1 MANIIPGAAVLGCGF
16 DIFGAYSAESLQR
29 PLMNVGDA
37 FTPWTA
43 PNGTVFEV
51 PHNASLNPATATS
64 GSATAFE
71 SKQTYTSH
79 YAAKANVRG
88 SYGAFSSE
96 FEAAFAREEQ
106 SEAEYSYGLYEL
118 QATTWTLTL
127 IDQTV
132 AALLPDVLS
141 DPDYTNLPSIY
152 NQENEY
158 LFFRFFAK
166 YGTHFVDRVVC
177 GGSMSYCA
185 AVSKKFS
192 SQSTTISAKL
202 TLEFGGVF
210 SSVGATAKADFAAA
224 GSAWFQN
231 RTVSIRSVGGNT
243 SVLAGIV
250 PSDGTNNNAAFES
263 WLASIASEPAPTQ
276 FALSPIASLFSG
288 DQAAAVQQ
296 AYEAYANSRLYAE
309 ARADGCTLLL
319 SGTPVQAQVTQFTS
333 GKGQPTAHMGVLVAL
348 IDRTDLNL
356 AFSRQYDIAVAY
368 ERPNTLIA
376 TCNQLFEALYADVS
390 GHAGESQYVLALT
403 TYNWW
408 GCGYPTPAAYGLLL
422 SCGAGSGLQQWR
434 THWTASGT
442 MNNVNYALLGTVGS
456 GPEAGIEAFVSEP
469 ESPRVAATAMG
480 LLIPTS
486 SGEGDEQIQFDL
498 LPA

>member
-16 DIFGAYSAESLQR
+16 DIFGGYSEESLQR
-29 PLMNVGDA
+29 PLMNVGGA

-43 PNGTVFEV
+43 PNGTVLEV
-51 PHNASLNPATATS
+51 PDNASLNPATATS
-64 GSATAFE
+64 GSASAFE

-88 SYGAFSSE
+88 SYGAFSAE
-96 FEAAFAREEQ
+96 FEAAFSHEEQ

-127 IDQTV
+127 INQTV
-132 AALLPDVLS
+132 GALLPDVLS
-141 DPDYTNLPSIY
+141 DPDYTNLPSAY
-152 NQENEY
+152 SQENEY

-185 AVSKKFS
+185 AVSKQFS
-192 SQSTTISAKL
+192 SQNTTISAKL

-210 SSVGATAKADFAAA
+210 GSAGATAEADFAAA
-224 GSAWFQN
+224 GTAWFEN
-231 RTVSIRSVGGNT
+231 RTVSIRSLGGNT
-243 SVLAGIV
+243 NVLAGIV
-250 PSDGTNNNAAFES
+250 PSDGTSNNAAFES
-263 WLASIASEPAPTQ
+263 WLGSIASEPAPTQ

-288 DQAAAVQQ
+288 DRAAAVQQ

-309 ARADGCTLLL
+309 ARHDTCTLLL
-319 SGTPVQAQVTQFTS
+319 SGTPVHGPVTQFTS
-333 GKGQPTAHMGVLVAL
+333 GNGQPTAHMGVLVAL

-356 AFSRQYDIAVAY
+356 ALARRYDIAVAY
-368 ERPNTLIA
+368 EWPNTLIA
-376 TCNQLFEALYADVS
+376 TCNQLFEALYSDLN
-390 GHAGESQYVLALT
+390 GYAGESQYLLALT

-408 GCGYPTPAAYGLLL
+408 GCGYPTPNAYGLLL
-422 SCGAGSGLQQWR
+422 SCGAGSGLHEWR
-434 THWTASGT
+434 THWSATGT
-442 MNNVNYALLGTVGS
+442 INDVNYSLLGIVGC
-456 GPEAGIEAFVSEP
+456 GPDAGIEAFVSEP
-469 ESPRVAATAMG
+469 DSQRTAATAMG

-486 SGEGDEQIQFDL
+486 SGQGEEQIQFDL